1 MSSFWSWYIILLVVV
16 NIAGCAVLLFMT
28 RRNNTGVS
36 EGEELAHSYDGITE
50 LNNPLPKW
58 WLWLFIITIVFSA
71 IYLTLYPG
79 LGNYKG
85 TLNWTSQKQWRTEVT
100 DFDKTYGPIFEKY
113 SQTPVTTLIHDQK
126 ALEIGQRLFA
136 NNCAM
141 CHGSDGRGAKGFPN
155 LADDDWLYGGTPEN
169 IEQSIS
175 YGRNGTMPP
184 MGDAVGGEE
193 HVKAVAEYV
202 SLLNGRRHRAKLAEQ
217 GKAKFDIICSA
228 CHGMDGKGNQALGAP
243 NLTNNVWLYGGTKQ
257 IIMETIRNGRSG
269 RMPAHE
275 KILSKDKIHL
285 LVAYVYSLSHQKD
298 LKN

>member
-1 MSSFWSWYIILLVVV
+1 
-16 NIAGCAVLLFMT
+16 
-28 RRNNTGVS
+28 
-36 EGEELAHSYDGITE
+36 
-50 LNNPLPKW
+50 
-58 WLWLFIITIVFSA
+58 
-71 IYLTLYPG
+71 
-79 LGNYKG
+79 
-85 TLNWTSQKQWRTEVT
+85 
-100 DFDKTYGPIFEKY
+100 
-113 SQTPVTTLIHDQK
+113 
-126 ALEIGQRLFA
+126 
-136 NNCAM
+136 M

-155 LADDDWLYGGTPEN
+155 LADDDWLYGGTPQN
-169 IEQSIS
+169 IEQSIT

-193 HVKAVAEYV
+193 NVKAVAEYV
-202 SLLNGRRHRAKLAEQ
+202 ALLNGRRHRAKLAEQ